1 MVMVLSALRDGHDIE
16 TTTGPYR
23 GTVSSEPVVVPDASY
38 KPCPACLDIMNRTE
52 LIAGAGVVVDMCMVD
67 GVWFDRGELSRASSY
82 IRNQAKESGQDAGRR
97 AALTSIAAA
106 LGRYFRV

>member
-1 MVMVLSALRDGHDIE
+1 
-16 TTTGPYR
+16 
-23 GTVSSEPVVVPDASY
+23 
-38 KPCPACLDIMNRTE
+38 MNRTE

-82 IRNQAKESGQDAGRR
+82 IRKQAKDSGQDAGRR
-97 AALTSIAAA
+97 AALNNIAAA